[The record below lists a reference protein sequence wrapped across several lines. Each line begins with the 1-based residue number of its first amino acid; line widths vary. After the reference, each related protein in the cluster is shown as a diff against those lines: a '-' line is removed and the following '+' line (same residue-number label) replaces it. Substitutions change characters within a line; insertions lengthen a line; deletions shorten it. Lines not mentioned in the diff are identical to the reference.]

1 MDLEEHLLS
10 AYFKI
15 HEPCLMFDQVR
26 AGGGG
31 GSSTAPKTCCKGRSK
46 MALRERLN
54 LNLNDPYVLRRRRTS
69 RCKFFNINNMLRAAN
84 LHQRRMNRLECAWDL
99 STNPLSED
107 CVNPFSDKD
116 MLNGEFVIIN
126 LSRFQF
132 ALLFLFV
139 VLAKKK
145 WNVSIYQGMFVV
157 VNLLRF
163 FFTKWWA

>member
-1 MDLEEHLLS
+1 MNLEEHLLS

-15 HEPCLMFDQVR
+15 HEPCFMFDQVR
-26 AGGGG
+26 GGPAGG
-31 GSSTAPKTCCKGRSK
+31 AKTCCKGKTK

-84 LHQRRMNRLECAWDL
+84 LHQRRMNRFDCAWDL

-116 MLNGEFVIIN
+116 MLNGEFVVID
-126 LSRFQF
+126 LSKFYSVP
-132 ALLFLFV
+132 FV
-139 VLAKKK
+139 
-145 WNVSIYQGMFVV
+145 I
-157 VNLLRF
+157 
-163 FFTKWWA
+163 